1 MDWRAQRRMSHCGVV
16 SALKHS
22 ATNVNLS
29 EEFVWILVFIIN
41 QGSRTPVSKEK
52 VCFLSIRLLQ
62 CISSFFSLSKHWSKR
77 KQRKWEE
84 SWSIQ
89 RTSFG
94 VWSVEQGEILYRLS
108 LCCIHRQAPVVT
120 SIKFLLTASGY
131 NQGKKS
137 WDLRR
142 WSSKIYYVDLLASS
156 PNQCHVKKCKEISW
170 KNFLG

>member
-22 ATNVNLS
+22 ATNANLS
-29 EEFVWILVFIIN
+29 QEFVWILVFINN

-131 NQGKKS
+131 TQGKKVMRFKTMIFQN
-137 WDLRR
+137 LLR
-142 WSSKIYYVDLLASS
+142 WSFGIFSK
-156 PNQCHVKKCKEISW
+156 PMPCQEM
-170 KNFLG
+170 